1 MGQPQ
6 FIPGIELSRRYFHE
20 AVEPVLAAAFPRLA
34 YGAALIGYGSEVQGF
49 DTAMSTDHN
58 WGPRL
63 LLFLGADDL
72 AALEGDLRA
81 ALEAGVAETF
91 LGWPTRIEI
100 DTGATGRQRAAL
112 RIEAHALA
120 DWVWGWLGIDASR
133 EPPWRAWLGIPEQR
147 LIDVTAGAVYRDD
160 RGELAALR
168 ARLAFFPRDVW
179 LHKLAC
185 QWARIG
191 QEQAFIGRTGDLG
204 DDLGSRIL
212 TARLARDVM
221 RLAFLTERRYA
232 PYPKWFGT
240 AFAGLGCAAEI
251 GPLLATALRADD
263 RRQRERGIAGAALG
277 LAELHLRL
285 GHPGALVPRLST
297 FSEMVRAP
305 GHPPSHNGVAP
316 DRDFTVIN
324 ADALA
329 GAIRAEI
336 RDPEIRALSPVG
348 AVDQFSDSTDL
359 LSWPRLTL
367 AVAEAVALDRAARDM
382 PPRA

>member
-1 MGQPQ
+1 MAQRE

-20 AVEPVLAAAFPRLA
+20 AVEPALAAAFPQLA

-63 LLFLGADDL
+63 LLFLSPDDL
-72 AALEGDLRA
+72 TAREGDIGA
-81 ALEAGVAETF
+81 ALEAGIAETF
-91 LGWPTRIEI
+91 LGWPTRIGI
-100 DTGATGRQRAAL
+100 DAGASGHRPAAL
-112 RIEAHALA
+112 RIELHTLA
-120 DWVWGWLGIDASR
+120 DWVHGWLGIDAGG
-133 EPPWRAWLGIPEQR
+133 EPPWRAWLGIPEQG
-147 LIDVTAGAVYRDD
+147 LIEVTAGAVYRDD

-168 ARLAFFPRDVW
+168 ARLAYLPRDVW

-191 QEQAFIGRTGDLG
+191 QEQAFIGRTADLG
-204 DDLGSRIL
+204 DDLGSRII

-221 RLAFLTERRYA
+221 RLGFLTERRYA
-232 PYPKWFGT
+232 PYPKWFGA
-240 AFAGLGCAAEI
+240 AFARLECAAEV
-251 GPLLATALRADD
+251 GPLLADALRAEG
-263 RRQRERGIAGAALG
+263 RREREAAIAGAALR
-277 LAELHLRL
+277 LAGLHLRL
-285 GHPGALVPRLST
+285 GNPGVLRPQLST

-305 GHPPSHNGVAP
+305 GAPASSNGVAP

-336 RDPEIRALSPVG
+336 ADPEIRALSPVG
-348 AVDQFSDSTDL
+348 GVDQFSESTDL
-359 LSWPRLTL
+359 LEWPRLTL
-367 AVAEAVALDRAARDM
+367 AAAAAIALDREARSR
-382 PPRA
+382 PTRG